1 MLTKISTAAL
11 SLLRKA
17 DVDGRGPR
25 PRLSALVDAGPST
38 LFRDSRPPDLH
49 RDLEELQRMLAG
61 RSRTQFRDLVVV
73 TIDLARGA
81 ELDSLPTETLAAAL
95 DQLEMLPTICES
107 DSALRVGVRVWRV
120 LTQRTQH
127 DRPPRRLPHRQTTS
141 AAPEPLPS
149 REHVHLDSTWWGFEP
164 THTYCPSTFGR

>member
-11 SLLRKA
+11 SLLRRA
-17 DVDGRGPR
+17 DDDGGRPR
-25 PRLSALVDAGPST
+25 PRLSALVDEGPST

-73 TIDLARGA
+73 TIDLVRGA

-120 LTQRTQH
+120 LTERTQH
-127 DRPPRRLPHRQTTS
+127 DRPPRRLGQRQID
-141 AAPEPLPS
+141 PDPQEPLTS
-149 REHVHLDSTWWGFEP
+149 RQHVRLDSTWWGFEP
-164 THTYCPSTFGR
+164 THTYCPSTFGG

>member
-1 MLTKISTAAL
+1 MLTKISTAL
-11 SLLRKA
+11 SMLRRA
-17 DVDGRGPR
+17 GAGGAPS
-25 PRLSALVDAGPST
+25 PRLSALVDAGYST

-49 RDLEELQRMLAG
+49 RDLDELQRMLASK
-61 RSRTQFRDLVVV
+61 SRTQFRDLVAV

-81 ELDSLPTETLAAAL
+81 ELDTLPTETLAAAL

-127 DRPPRRLPHRQTTS
+127 DRPPHRLGQRQNATD
-141 AAPEPLPS
+141 PQEPFISRQLP
-149 REHVHLDSTWWGFEP
+149 RVDSTWWGFEP
-164 THTYCPSTFGR
+164 THTYYPSTFEG

>member
-1 MLTKISTAAL
+1 MLTKISTAL
-11 SLLRKA
+11 SLLRRA
-17 DVDGRGPR
+17 DAGGAPS
-25 PRLSALVDAGPST
+25 PRLSTLVDAGYST

-61 RSRTQFRDLVVV
+61 KSRTQFRDLVVV

-127 DRPPRRLPHRQTTS
+127 DRPPRRLSQRQSAPDPQEPFTS
-141 AAPEPLPS
+141 
-149 REHVHLDSTWWGFEP
+149 RQHVRLDSTWWAFEP
-164 THTYCPSTFGR
+164 TQTYCPSTFGG

>member
-1 MLTKISTAAL
+1 MLTKISTAL
-11 SLLRKA
+11 SLLRR
-17 DVDGRGPR
+17 VDAGGAPG
-25 PRLSALVDAGPST
+25 PRLSTLVDAGYST

-49 RDLEELQRMLAG
+49 RDLEELQRMLTG
-61 RSRTQFRDLVVV
+61 KSRTQFRDLVLV

-127 DRPPRRLPHRQTTS
+127 DRPPRRLVPRQSAPDPQEPFTS
-141 AAPEPLPS
+141 
-149 REHVHLDSTWWGFEP
+149 RQHVRLDSTWWGFEP
-164 THTYCPSTFGR
+164 THTYCPSSFGG